1 MGDRN
6 RFVDEQRVAPRL
18 VGIDPELAP
27 RTVAELDAYLEQ
39 MQPQLGYVTSTRFMR
54 EMMVPPK
61 LPFTPAG
68 LVHLVTTRATV
79 DLLPPTVQDLYG
91 FRWPSPNHILVRLG
105 SALIMKTAAGKV
117 PYDTLITE
125 LRAQTD
131 VHVFGGAAK

>member
-1 MGDRN
+1 MER
-6 RFVDEQRVAPRL
+6 
-18 VGIDPELAP
+18 
-27 RTVAELDAYLEQ
+27 

-68 LVHLVTTRATV
+68 LVHLVMARAAV

-91 FRWPSPNHILVRLG
+91 FRWPSLNHILVRLG

-117 PYDTLITE
+117 PQDKFITE
-125 LRAQTD
+125 LRAPTDCMHSAARRSSYGTRGNPCKPHSCLATPQTL
-131 VHVFGGAAK
+131 VRLAAAARRASR

>member
-1 MGDRN
+1 
-6 RFVDEQRVAPRL
+6 L

-27 RTVAELDAYLEQ
+27 RTIAELDVYMER

-68 LVHLVTTRATV
+68 LVQLVMTRAAV

-91 FRWPSPNHILVRLG
+91 FRWPALNHMLVLLG

-117 PYDTLITE
+117 PYDKLISE

-131 VHVFGGAAK
+131 VHAFGGAAKKLRRKRQSV